1 MKALLY
7 NRYIN
12 RKGFLLAFVLTSS
25 LYISTV
31 LYPSVTSN
39 PWNFR
44 IWFAFLLFGKQCSLE
59 RVLPVS
65 RDMFIKAGIFESA
78 VVVGLSSVIGVVF
91 NMIGNPPVQLLSVI
105 AVWFSLFG
113 IYSLLLTLPPANL
126 VSSGYRTLLILI
138 EFLII
143 TLFLVFLHHFLVID
157 SYKVFGLQCL
167 GMLSVW
173 AVLMVIHT
181 ICYEKWGHEIRFL

>member
-25 LYISTV
+25 LYISPV

-44 IWFAFLLFGKQCSLE
+44 IWFAFLLFGKQSSLE

-113 IYSLLLTLPPANL
+113 IYSLLLTLPPANI
-126 VSSGYRTLLILI
+126 VSSGYRTLLIIADTLI
-138 EFLII
+138 FILFSEFVNYFAVIESYQ
-143 TLFLVFLHHFLVID
+143 VFALR
-157 SYKVFGLQCL
+157 CL
-167 GMLSVW
+167 GGVYGNTNSIL
-173 AVLMVIHT
+173 
-181 ICYEKWGHEIRFL
+181 